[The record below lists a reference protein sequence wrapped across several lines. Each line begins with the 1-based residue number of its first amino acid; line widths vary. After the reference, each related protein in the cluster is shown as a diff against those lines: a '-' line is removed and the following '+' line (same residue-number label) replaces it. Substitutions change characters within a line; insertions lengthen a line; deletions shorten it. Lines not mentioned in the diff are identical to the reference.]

1 MIIFQEKKTKLRNKF
16 QRNETLQ
23 LKVTSHLRR
32 KKIRTRA
39 NFTKIPAN
47 FASEESLITAVYD
60 KCVRSR

>member
-47 FASEESLITAVYD
+47 FASQESLITAVYD

>member
-1 MIIFQEKKTKLRNKF
+1 MIIFQEKKLNYEINF
-16 QRNETLQ
+16 NENETLQ
-23 LKVTSHLRR
+23 LKVTSYLRR